1 MEKIGQGFYVVEAN
15 KFVVTMTAWK
25 DSKKEESM
33 VTKHGKAK
41 RGQKEGGGGSIWAK
55 SPSFSAEQGQGVVCW
70 TCGGPHMNELA
81 QISIYIQIHIFKY

>member
-25 DSKKEESM
+25 DSKKEESI

-41 RGQKEGGGGSIWAK
+41 RGQTGGGGGK
-55 SPSFSAEQGQGVVCW
+55 FGPSPILFDRTRPRGCVLDFVEVI
-70 TCGGPHMNELA
+70 T
-81 QISIYIQIHIFKY
+81 

>member
-25 DSKKEESM
+25 DSKKEESI

-41 RGQKEGGGGSIWAK
+41 RGQNRGGGKFGPSPHPFRQNKAK
-55 SPSFSAEQGQGVVCW
+55 GLCVGL
-70 TCGGPHMNELA
+70 CGGHHMNELA
-81 QISIYIQIHIFKY
+81 QIGIYIQIHIFKY